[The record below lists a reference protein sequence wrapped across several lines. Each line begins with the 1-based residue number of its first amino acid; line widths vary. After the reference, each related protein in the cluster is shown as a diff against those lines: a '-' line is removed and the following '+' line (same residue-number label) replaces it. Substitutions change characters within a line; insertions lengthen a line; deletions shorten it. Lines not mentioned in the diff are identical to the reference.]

1 MLFAQI
7 SEEPEIQAVY
17 DDLFQEDGSEIYVK
31 PVELYFDTFPQAVTF
46 ADLMRLAQK
55 RDEEACIGYKIAS
68 LSSDS
73 KQNYGVKLIPLKTS
87 TVELNPGDG
96 LVVVAEDER

>member
-7 SEEPEIQAVY
+7 SEEPDIQLVY

-31 PVELYFDTFPQAVTF
+31 PVDLYFDEFPQKVTF
-46 ADLMRLAQK
+46 ADLMLLAQK
-55 RDEEACIGYKIAS
+55 RDMEACIGYKIGS
-68 LSSDS
+68 LADDSS
-73 KQNYGVKLIPLKTS
+73 QNYGVELIPPKDS
-87 TVELNPGDG
+87 VIELNSGDG

>member
-7 SEEPEIQAVY
+7 SEEPGIQFVY

-31 PVELYFDTFPQAVTF
+31 PVELYFDSFPQTVTF

-55 RDEEACIGYKIAS
+55 RDEEACIGYKLGALAKS
-68 LSSDS
+68 PDD
-73 KQNYGVKLIPLKTS
+73 NYGVKLIPLKGA